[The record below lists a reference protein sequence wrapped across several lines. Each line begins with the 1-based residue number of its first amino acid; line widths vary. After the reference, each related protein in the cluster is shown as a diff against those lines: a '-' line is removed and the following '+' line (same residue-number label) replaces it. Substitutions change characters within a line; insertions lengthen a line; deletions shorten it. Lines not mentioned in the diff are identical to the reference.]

1 LPVATAIRDRIAGHR
16 RPSGAV
22 PNGSPLLTDEDM
34 FPFPRRRHL
43 PASIAATLVA
53 MLAPTSADA
62 AAGPLSASEAS
73 HTQILSPVNATG
85 DLETVPAGFRILL
98 EDGWKTY
105 WRTPGDAG
113 IPPQMDW
120 SGSTNVASV
129 ALRWPAP
136 HRFSTLGIE
145 TLGYKGE
152 VILPLEV
159 KPERPGE
166 PVSLRGKVDLLVC
179 SDICVPASHQ
189 VRLDLPAGPAA
200 PDADAGNL
208 IARFDARVPGDGS
221 ASGVAVER
229 VWADT
234 AQKTLAVRMTSATG
248 PLTEPDAFVEGGDW
262 AFGKP
267 DVALEDG
274 GQAAVLTL
282 PIAAGPDP
290 ISLPGEPLT
299 ITVVD
304 GGRAVEAPVTVS
316 PDAPAAASRLAD
328 LLPFL
333 AVALLGGLA
342 LNLMPCVLPVL
353 SLKLMSVIRQQ
364 GQERRRV
371 RLGFLATAAGAIAA
385 MLVLAGALA
394 VFKAAGG
401 AVGWG
406 MQFQQPVFI
415 AAMVAV
421 LLAFTASMAGAFEIR
436 LPSSVMTVLG
446 GVGGNGLAGHF
457 AMGSFA
463 TLLATPCSAPFLGTA
478 VGFALARGPLE
489 ILTVFG
495 ALGVGLAI
503 PYLLVAAFPGAVR
516 LLPRPGRWMGTLRHL
531 LALALAG
538 TALWLLTVLAAQTSA
553 AMAGIIAATALVAIA
568 AVTLAMRGGRSLRL
582 AAMPVAVAAL
592 AGTLAIPAFLGHRA
606 MAAPDAAA
614 TSAQWRRFDQTEIGR
629 LVAQGQTVFVDVTAD
644 WCVTCIVNKKMVIER
659 EPVAGALSADGVVAM
674 KADMTSPDAAIMAYL
689 AQHGRYGI
697 PFNVVY
703 GPGAP
708 HGVALPEV
716 LSEGAVLDAL
726 RKARSAG

>member
-1 LPVATAIRDRIAGHR
+1 
-16 RPSGAV
+16 
-22 PNGSPLLTDEDM
+22 M
-34 FPFPRRRHL
+34 FPFPKRRRL
-43 PASIAATLVA
+43 LASITAILAA
-53 MLAPTSADA
+53 MLAPASADA
-62 AAGPLSASEAS
+62 SVGPMSESEAS

-85 DLETVPAGFRILL
+85 DLGTVPAGFRILL
-98 EDGWKTY
+98 DEGWKTY
-105 WRTPGDAG
+105 WRSPGDAG
-113 IPPQMDW
+113 LPPQMDW

-129 ALRWPAP
+129 EVRWPAP

-145 TLGYKGE
+145 TLGYEGE

-159 KPERPGE
+159 RPERPGE

-179 SDICVPASHQ
+179 SDICVPASHH
-189 VRLDLPAGPAA
+189 VRLELPAGPAA
-200 PDADAGNL
+200 ADADAANL
-208 IARFDARVPGDGS
+208 IARFDAQVPGDAS
-221 ASGVAVER
+221 ASGLAVER
-229 VWADT
+229 VWGDA
-234 AQKTLAVRMTSATG
+234 AQETLAIRVTSAAM
-248 PLTEPDAFVEGGDW
+248 PFAAPDAFIEGGDW
-262 AFGKP
+262 TYGKP
-267 DVALEDG
+267 EVALEDG
-274 GQAAVLTL
+274 GWAAVLTL
-282 PIAAGPDP
+282 PIVAGPDP
-290 ISLPGEPLT
+290 AGLPGKPLAV
-299 ITVVD
+299 TVVD
-304 GGRAVEAPVTVS
+304 GGRAVETPVTVS
-316 PDAPAAASRLAD
+316 ADMPTASGRLAD

-333 AVALLGGLA
+333 SVALLGGLV

-353 SLKLMSVIRQQ
+353 SLKLMSVIGQQ
-364 GQERRRV
+364 GQGRHRV

-394 VFKAAGG
+394 VLKAAGG

-415 AAMVAV
+415 AAMVTV

-436 LPSSVMTVLG
+436 LPSSVMTALG
-446 GVGGNGLAGHF
+446 GAGGNGLAGHF
-457 AMGSFA
+457 AMGAFA

-495 ALGVGLAI
+495 ALGIGLAA
-503 PYLLVAAFPGAVR
+503 PYLLVATFPGAVR
-516 LLPRPGRWMGTLRHL
+516 LLPRPGRWMGTLRRL

-553 AMAGIIAATALVAIA
+553 AVAGGITAAAAVAIA
-568 AVTLAMRGGRSLRL
+568 AVTLAMRGGRNLRL

-606 MAAPDAAA
+606 TAAPDAAA
-614 TSAQWRRFDQTEIGR
+614 TSAQWQRFDQAEIGK
-629 LVAQGQTVFVDVTAD
+629 LVAQGRTVFVDVTAD
-644 WCVTCIVNKKMVIER
+644 WCVTCILNKKMVVER

-689 AQHGRYGI
+689 VQHGRYGI
-697 PFNVVY
+697 PFNMVY

-716 LSEGAVLDAL
+716 LSEGAVMDAL
-726 RKARSAG
+726 REARSAG

>member
-1 LPVATAIRDRIAGHR
+1 ML
-16 RPSGAV
+16 SF
-22 PNGSPLLTDEDM
+22 LM
-34 FPFPRRRHL
+34 RRHVL
-43 PASIAATLVA
+43 APIAATLVG
-53 MLAPTSADA
+53 MLVPASADA
-62 AAGPLSASEAS
+62 AAGPVSASQAS

-85 DLETVPAGFRILL
+85 DLETVPAGLRILL

-105 WRTPGDAG
+105 WRSPGDAG

-120 SGSTNVASV
+120 TGSTNVASV
-129 ALRWPAP
+129 EVHWPAP

-152 VILPLEV
+152 VVLPLVV

-166 PVSLRGKVDLLVC
+166 PISLRGTVDLLVC
-179 SDICVPASHQ
+179 SDICVPAAHQ
-189 VRLDLPAGPAA
+189 VRLDLPAGAAA

-208 IARFDARVPGDGS
+208 IARFTALVPGDGS
-221 ASGVAVER
+221 ASGLAVER

-234 AQKTLAVRMTSATG
+234 AQKTLAVRVTSVTA
-248 PLTEPDAFVEGGDW
+248 PLTEPDVFIEGGDW

-267 DVALEDG
+267 DVAFEG
-274 GQAAVLTL
+274 GGKAAILTV

-290 ISLPGEPLT
+290 VTLPGKPLT
-299 ITVVD
+299 VTVVD

-316 PDAPAAASRLAD
+316 AEAPAVAGRMAD

-333 AVALLGGLA
+333 AVALLGGLV

-364 GQERRRV
+364 GQELRRV

-385 MLVLAGALA
+385 MLVLAGTLA
-394 VFKAAGG
+394 AFKAAGG
-401 AVGWG
+401 VVGWG

-415 AAMVAV
+415 AAMVV
-421 LLAFTASMAGAFEIR
+421 ILLAFTASMAGAFEIR

-457 AMGSFA
+457 AMGAFA

-489 ILTVFG
+489 ILAVFG
-495 ALGVGLAI
+495 ALGVGLAS
-503 PYLLVAAFPGAVR
+503 PYLLVAALPGAVR
-516 LLPRPGRWMGTLRHL
+516 LLPRPGRWMGVLRHL

-538 TALWLLTVLAAQTSA
+538 TAVWLLTVLAAQTSVA
-553 AMAGIIAATALVAIA
+553 VAGSIAAAAVVAIA
-568 AVTLAMRGGRSLRL
+568 AMTLAMRGGRNLRL
-582 AAMPVAVAAL
+582 AAVPVAVAAL

-614 TSAQWRRFDQTEIGR
+614 SSAQWRRFDQADIGK

-644 WCVTCIVNKKMVIER
+644 WCVTCIVNKKMVVER
-659 EPVAGALSADGVVAM
+659 EPVAGALSADGIVAM
-674 KADMTSPDAAIMAYL
+674 KADMTSPDAAIMTYL

-708 HGVALPEV
+708 HGVVLPEV
-716 LSEGAVLDAL
+716 LSEDAVLDAL
-726 RKARSAG
+726 RRARSAG

>member
-1 LPVATAIRDRIAGHR
+1 ML
-16 RPSGAV
+16 
-22 PNGSPLLTDEDM
+22 SPLM
-34 FPFPRRRHL
+34 RRHVL
-43 PASIAATLVA
+43 APIAATLVA
-53 MLAPTSADA
+53 MLAPASADA
-62 AAGPLSASEAS
+62 AVGPMSASQAS

-85 DLETVPAGFRILL
+85 DLETVPAGLRILL

-105 WRTPGDAG
+105 WRSPGDAG

-120 SGSTNVASV
+120 TGSTNVASV
-129 ALRWPAP
+129 EVHWPAP

-152 VILPLEV
+152 VVLPLEV
-159 KPERPGE
+159 KPERPGD
-166 PVSLRGKVDLLVC
+166 PISLRGKVDLLVC
-179 SDICVPASHQ
+179 SDICVPAAHQ
-189 VRLDLPAGPAA
+189 VRLDLPAGAAA

-208 IARFDARVPGDGS
+208 IARFDAQVPGDRS
-221 ASGVAVER
+221 ASELAVER
-229 VWADT
+229 VWADA
-234 AQKTLAVRMTSATG
+234 AQKTLAVRVASVTV
-248 PLTEPDAFVEGGDW
+248 PLTEPDAFIEGGDW

-267 DVALEDG
+267 DVVFEDG

-290 ISLPGEPLT
+290 VTLPGKPLT
-299 ITVVD
+299 VTVVD

-316 PDAPAAASRLAD
+316 AEAPAVAGRMAD

-333 AVALLGGLA
+333 GVALLGGLV

-353 SLKLMSVIRQQ
+353 SLKLMTVIRQQ

-371 RLGFLATAAGAIAA
+371 RLGFLATAAGALTA
-385 MLVLAGALA
+385 MLVLAGTLA
-394 VFKAAGG
+394 AFKAAGG
-401 AVGWG
+401 VVGWG

-415 AAMVAV
+415 AAMVV
-421 LLAFTASMAGAFEIR
+421 ILLAFTASMAGAFEVR
-436 LPSSVMTVLG
+436 LPSSVMTMLG
-446 GVGGNGLAGHF
+446 GIGGNGLAGHV
-457 AMGSFA
+457 AMGAFA

-489 ILTVFG
+489 ILAVFG
-495 ALGVGLAI
+495 ALGVGLAS
-503 PYLLVAAFPGAVR
+503 PYLLVAAFPSAVR
-516 LLPRPGRWMGTLRHL
+516 LLPRPGRWMGALRHL

-538 TALWLLTVLAAQTSA
+538 TAVWLLTVLAAQTSVTV
-553 AMAGIIAATALVAIA
+553 AGSIA
-568 AVTLAMRGGRSLRL
+568 AVAAVAITAMTLAMRGGRNLRL

-606 MAAPDAAA
+606 MAAPDTAAS
-614 TSAQWRRFDQTEIGR
+614 SAQWRRFDQAEIGK

-644 WCVTCIVNKKMVIER
+644 WCVTCIVNKKMVVER
-659 EPVAGALSADGVVAM
+659 QPVAGALSADGIVAM
-674 KADMTSPDAAIMAYL
+674 KADMTSPDAAIMTYL

-708 HGVALPEV
+708 HGVVLPEV
-716 LSEGAVLDAL
+716 LSEDAVLDAL
-726 RKARSAG
+726 RRARSAG

>member
-1 LPVATAIRDRIAGHR
+1 MLF
-16 RPSGAV
+16 
-22 PNGSPLLTDEDM
+22 LLT
-34 FPFPRRRHL
+34 RRHVL
-43 PASIAATLVA
+43 APIAATLVA
-53 MLAPTSADA
+53 MLAPASADA
-62 AAGPLSASEAS
+62 AAGPVSASQTS

-85 DLETVPAGFRILL
+85 DLETVPAGLRILL
-98 EDGWKTY
+98 EAGWKTY
-105 WRTPGDAG
+105 WRSPGDAG

-120 SGSTNVASV
+120 TGSTNVASV
-129 ALRWPAP
+129 EVHWPTP

-152 VILPLEV
+152 VVLPLEV
-159 KPERPGE
+159 KPERSGE
-166 PVSLRGKVDLLVC
+166 PISLRGKVDLLVC
-179 SDICVPASHQ
+179 SDICVPAAHQ
-189 VRLDLPAGPAA
+189 VRLDLPAGTAA

-208 IARFDARVPGDGS
+208 IARFAARVPGDGR
-221 ASGVAVER
+221 ASELAVER
-229 VWADT
+229 VWVDA
-234 AQKTLAVRMTSATG
+234 AQKTLAVRVTSVTV
-248 PLTEPDAFVEGGDW
+248 PLTEPDAFIESGDW

-267 DVALEDG
+267 GVAFEDG
-274 GQAAVLTL
+274 GHAAILTV

-290 ISLPGEPLT
+290 VTLPGKPLT
-299 ITVVD
+299 VTVVD

-316 PDAPAAASRLAD
+316 AEAPAVAGRMAD

-333 AVALLGGLA
+333 AVALLGGLV

-385 MLVLAGALA
+385 MLVLAGILA
-394 VFKAAGG
+394 AFKAAGG
-401 AVGWG
+401 VVGWG

-415 AAMVAV
+415 AAMVTI
-421 LLAFTASMAGAFEIR
+421 LLVFTASMAGAFEVR
-436 LPSSVMTVLG
+436 LPSSVMTMLG
-446 GVGGNGLAGHF
+446 GIGGNGLAGHV
-457 AMGSFA
+457 AMGAFA

-489 ILTVFG
+489 ILAVFG
-495 ALGVGLAI
+495 ALGVGLAS

-516 LLPRPGRWMGTLRHL
+516 LLPRPGRWMGALRHL

-538 TALWLLTVLAAQTSA
+538 TAVWLLTVLAAQTSVTV
-553 AMAGIIAATALVAIA
+553 AGSIAAAAAVAIA
-568 AVTLAMRGGRSLRL
+568 AMTLAMRGGRNLRL

-614 TSAQWRRFDQTEIGR
+614 VSAQWRRFDQAEIGK

-644 WCVTCIVNKKMVIER
+644 WCVTCIVNKKMVVER
-659 EPVAGALSADGVVAM
+659 EPVAGALSADGIVAM
-674 KADMTSPDAAIMAYL
+674 KADMTSPDAAIMTYL
-689 AQHGRYGI
+689 TQHGRYGI

-708 HGVALPEV
+708 HGVVLPEV
-716 LSEGAVLDAL
+716 LSEDAVLEAL
-726 RKARSAG
+726 RRARSAG